1 MGQDTSSQ
9 ALGKPLHYARGC
21 TVPGCAGLCRS
32 RWTCCMQRRGVAQRS
47 VAWRGA
53 AASTE
58 DPREAGCRWLPG
70 KGQPCR
76 ISSFPSLRPEKEAAD
91 AALAVAVR
99 RGVAPS
105 LRATG
110 SNLRPGSSIPSGHVP
125 RVTRFR
131 KKGWT
136 LLHKGVEQCRG
147 PAGERDRTARP
158 GPRCAR
164 LRPAPPGRAGPLRGL
179 HRLAV
184 CSQPSLAGCTP
195 HGRVRGH
202 SVRVHADHD
211 NGSVRCAF
219 LRTGTLY
226 SFVSFGEKI
235 EWKENFFMVT
245 YKFSDNF
252 VTEKSPKSNLQI
264 IIIFLR
270 L

>member
-21 TVPGCAGLCRS
+21 TVPGRVGQCWAALGYAGHVGLVVCN
-32 RWTCCMQRRGVAQRS
+32 GVAWRGAAQ
-47 VAWRGA
+47 RGA

-105 LRATG
+105 LRATR
-110 SNLRPGSSIPSGHVP
+110 SNLHPGSSIPSGLVHELRGFAKKVGLFC
-125 RVTRFR
+125 T
-131 KKGWT
+131 KGWSSVAARRAN
-136 LLHKGVEQCRG
+136 G
-147 PAGERDRTARP
+147 TARHGRARAAP
-158 GPRCAR
+158 GCA
-164 LRPAPPGRAGPLRGL
+164 LRPQVGL
-179 HRLAV
+179 GHCEA
-184 CSQPSLAGCTP
+184 CTASQPSLAGCTL

-219 LRTGTLY
+219 LGQGPFTVLFL
-226 SFVSFGEKI
+226 SNKKI
-235 EWKENFFMVT
+235 DWKE
-245 YKFSDNF
+245 KF
-252 VTEKSPKSNLQI
+252 LW
-264 IIIFLR
+264 
-270 L
+270 